1 MVVREE
7 RQVGKRIAIV
17 GAGAVGGYVGGYL
30 SRAGEDVTLIDPWPE
45 HVEHMRAHGLAL
57 EGLSDEECFTT
68 PVEVMHITDVQSLS
82 RTGPVDIAFVC
93 TKSYDTE
100 WATMLI
106 RDYLAPSGYVV
117 SLQNCIN
124 ENRIAGIVG
133 WGKTLG
139 CIASQIAVELVE
151 PGRVRRGVPRGG
163 NRHTV
168 FRVGEVHGGVTA
180 RAEEIAGLLSLTD
193 SSKAT
198 SNLWGERWSKLV
210 ANAMRNGLS
219 ASTGMSSNAC
229 DREPITRWICI
240 RTAAE
245 AVSVGLSQGYK
256 LEKIYEAM
264 PEQWLAGVSAEGGVR
279 EELEAK
285 MQASAEKRAE
295 TMRPSMGQD
304 IFKGRRTEIEFINGL
319 VVEKGTE
326 LGIPTPA
333 NEAMV
338 AAVKRVERG
347 EVEPSLDNVRDI

>member
-1 MVVREE
+1 M
-7 RQVGKRIAIV
+7 QKRIAIV

-30 SRAGEDVTLIDPWPE
+30 ARAGQDVTLIDAWPA
-45 HVEHMRAHGLAL
+45 HVEKMRADGLSL
-57 EGLSDEECFTT
+57 EGLSEEECFNT
-68 PVEVMHITDVQSLS
+68 PVQAMHITDVQELA

-100 WATMLI
+100 WATTLI
-106 RDYLAPSGYVV
+106 RDYLAPGGFVV

-124 ENRIAGIVG
+124 EHRIAGIVG

-139 CIASQIAVELVE
+139 CIASQIAVELVS
-151 PGRVRRGVPRGG
+151 PGLVRRGVPRGG

-168 FRVGEVHGGVTA
+168 FRAGEVHGAITS
-180 RAEEIAGLLSLTD
+180 RAEEVSDLLSLID

-229 DREPITRWICI
+229 DREAITRWVCI
-240 RTAAE
+240 RTAGE
-245 AVSVGLSQGYK
+245 AISVGLAQGFK

-264 PEQWLAGVSAEGGVR
+264 PEEWLAGATEGGAAR
-279 EELEAK
+279 AKLEEA
-285 MQASAEKRAE
+285 MQASAERRAE

-304 IFKGRRTEIEFINGL
+304 IQKGRRTEVNFINGL
-319 VVEKGTE
+319 VVEKGAE
-326 LGIPTPA
+326 LGIATPV
-333 NEAMV
+333 NLAMV
-338 AAVKRVERG
+338 DAVKRVEHG
-347 EVEPSLDNVRDI
+347 KVQASLDNVREI

>member
-1 MVVREE
+1 M
-7 RQVGKRIAIV
+7 IV

-45 HVEHMRAHGLAL
+45 HIEQMRAHGLSL

-68 PVEVMHITDVQSLS
+68 PVKAMHITDVQELV
-82 RTGPVDIAFVC
+82 RTAPVDIAFVC

-106 RDYLAPSGYVV
+106 RDYLAPAGYVV

-124 ENRIAGIVG
+124 ENRIAAIVG
-133 WGKTLG
+133 WGRTLG

-163 NRHTV
+163 NKHTV
-168 FRVGEVHGGVTA
+168 FRVGEAHGGITA
-180 RAEEIAGLLSLTD
+180 RAEEIAALLSLID

-219 ASTGMSSNAC
+219 AASGMSSNAC

-245 AVSVGLSQGYK
+245 AVKVGVAQGYR
-256 LEKIYEAM
+256 LEKIYEATAN
-264 PEQWLAGVSAEGGVR
+264 EWLAGADKGGDAR
-279 EELEAK
+279 RELEAR
-285 MQASAEKRAE
+285 MEASAERRAE

-304 IFKGRRTEIEFINGL
+304 IFKRRRTEIDFINGL
-319 VVEKGTE
+319 VVEKGAE
-326 LGIPTPA
+326 LGIATPV
-333 NEAMV
+333 NQAMV
-338 AAVKRVERG
+338 DAVKRVEQGRA
-347 EVEPSLDNVRDI
+347 EPSLDNVRDI

>member
-1 MVVREE
+1 
-7 RQVGKRIAIV
+7 
-17 GAGAVGGYVGGYL
+17 
-30 SRAGEDVTLIDPWPE
+30 
-45 HVEHMRAHGLAL
+45 MRAHGLAL

-68 PVEVMHITDVQSLS
+68 QVEAMHITDVQSLP
-82 RTGPVDIAFVC
+82 RTGPVDIAFIC

-133 WGKTLG
+133 WGRTLG

-163 NRHTV
+163 DRHTV
-168 FRVGEVHGGVTA
+168 FRVGEVHGSVTA
-180 RAEEIAGLLSLTD
+180 RAEEIAALLSLID

-245 AVSVGLSQGYK
+245 AVSVGLAQGYR

-264 PEQWLAGVSAEGGVR
+264 PEQWLAGGNEEGGAR
-279 EELEAK
+279 QELESK

-304 IFKGRRTEIEFINGL
+304 IFKGRRTEIDFINGL
-319 VVEKGTE
+319 VVERGAE
-326 LGIPTPA
+326 LDIPTQV
-333 NEAMV
+333 NRAMV
-338 AAVKRVERG
+338 EAVKRVERG
-347 EVEPSLDNVRDI
+347 EIEPSLDNVRDI